1 MTNSKEVTETVETQH
16 TWQDHLFPD
25 NPKRRK
31 RVEQLMNECTDYAS
45 KLADNKIRIDGILES
60 INKRTK
66 EAYRL
71 IGVESISYKEIKL
84 DQEWY
89 VKMLQPIGIS
99 AVFGLTNKG
108 LRLVAK
114 KIAVSFLLKQGKIG
128 PAALVKLV
136 GFPKWFKFGTTVG
149 SAIGGAIVAVGIDV
163 AIDAITGNDERDKLQ
178 NAIKDL
184 AKPRIELQYGVL
196 KIEYYYNLLLSIAR
210 EMNSIQRKASKNK
223 WTEAVLDENIQEAIA
238 DTIEIFKET
247 TPEPTRETTL
257 IHLNEKD
264 KLLGN
269 WINEDFPQNKL
280 AEIIKE
286 LNEQEKNIDLDAIK
300 H

>member
-1 MTNSKEVTETVETQH
+1 MTNSKEVTETVEVQH

-31 RVEQLMNECTDYAS
+31 RVEQVMNECAEYAS
-45 KLADNKIRIDGILES
+45 TLADNKLKIDATLEL
-60 INKRTK
+60 INKRAK

-108 LRLVAK
+108 FQLVAK
-114 KIAVSFLLKQGKIG
+114 KVAVSFLLKQGKIG

-136 GFPKWFKFGTTVG
+136 GLPKWFKFGTTVG

-163 AIDAITGNDERDKLQ
+163 AIDAITGSDERNKLQ

-184 AKPRIELQYGVL
+184 AKPRLELRYGVL
-196 KIEYYYNLLLSIAR
+196 KTQYYYDMLVSITR
-210 EMNSIQRKASKNK
+210 EMNSIQRKASKKK
-223 WTEAVLDENIQEAIA
+223 WTEAVLNEEIQEAI
-238 DTIEIFKET
+238 DETIEIFKET

-257 IHLNEKD
+257 INLNEKD

-269 WINEDFPQNKL
+269 WVNEDLPQNKL
-280 AEIIKE
+280 EEIVKE

-300 H
+300 Y